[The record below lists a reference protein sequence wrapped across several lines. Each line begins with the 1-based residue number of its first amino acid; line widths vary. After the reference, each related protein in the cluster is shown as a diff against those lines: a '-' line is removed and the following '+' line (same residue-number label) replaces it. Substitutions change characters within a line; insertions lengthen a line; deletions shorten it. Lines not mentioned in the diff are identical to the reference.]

1 MLPVGAALAAVSTVF
16 DPHSTE
22 PEPRGMYVAY
32 GADPA
37 GADVAATVLHY
48 GFLSLAVGL
57 LLAGLALASRRG
69 RVLAVVGGALGF
81 LGFANLSG
89 AVVEDWFAAQMSAA
103 LGPDA
108 AMAIGEKAEAMPALT
123 AGWMIPMMI
132 GFSVGPVLLAAGL
145 ARGRVLSWWA
155 IVLPVVGTVLIT
167 AGHDLAEVGFL
178 ATLAVVGGVRA
189 ARGPGAVD
197 GAGRRGA
204 GLTDGCA
211 ARPVRVPPR
220 PAASSCVGQAAGT
233 STVVPRIA
241 ASRTSRRLCA
251 RKSGAVQR

>member
-1 MLPVGAALAAVSTVF
+1 MLPLGAVLAAVSTVF
-16 DPHSTE
+16 DPTSTE

-69 RVLAVVGGALGF
+69 RVLTIVGGALGF

-89 AVVEDWFAAQMSAA
+89 AVLDDWYTAQMSAV

-108 AMAIGEKAEAMPALT
+108 AMAIGEKAEAMPALA

-145 ARGRVLSWWA
+145 ARGRVLSWWTV
-155 IVLPVVGTVLIT
+155 VLPVVGAAMIT
-167 AGHDLAEVGFL
+167 AGHGLGPVGFL
-178 ATLAVVGGVRA
+178 TTLGLWAVFGLLVGRA
-189 ARGPGAVD
+189 LWTAPSAVTRD
-197 GAGRRGA
+197 
-204 GLTDGCA
+204 
-211 ARPVRVPPR
+211 
-220 PAASSCVGQAAGT
+220 
-233 STVVPRIA
+233 
-241 ASRTSRRLCA
+241 
-251 RKSGAVQR
+251 